1 MRFDRLGGFLCYYG
15 VSGWEAF
22 TWVAVGIEGKICFNS
37 LELALHGICTTQGR
51 RSVG

>member
-1 MRFDRLGGFLCYYG
+1 MRFDCLGGFLCYYG

-37 LELALHGICTTQGR
+37 FGAGVAWHLYNTR
-51 RSVG
+51 